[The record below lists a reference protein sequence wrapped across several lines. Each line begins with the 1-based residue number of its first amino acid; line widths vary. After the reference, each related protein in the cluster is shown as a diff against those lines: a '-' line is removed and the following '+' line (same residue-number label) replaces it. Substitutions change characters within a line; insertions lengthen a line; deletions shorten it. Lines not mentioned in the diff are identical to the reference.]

1 MTGIVIQNIKG
12 GVGKTTTT
20 LHLAADIVRR
30 RPKTRVLIVDC
41 DQQAS
46 VRTYFRD
53 RFRDP
58 AGDLFDF
65 LLDGKDFQSCIGPVS
80 LLANGEGVV
89 DVMPASKR
97 LADVEIRLSTLP
109 RREETLRRR
118 IREQGLGR
126 VYDYLLFDCPPTL
139 NLLTYNVAVLCS
151 FQIIPCNMDYLSLVG
166 VQSILENLAMVE
178 KYFGRKPQV
187 IGILP
192 TFFDARATVSKAVLE
207 SLEQTF
213 GKVHPIL
220 APIRMDAGLKKAQI
234 RKETLFQ
241 FDPQSRA
248 AEDYQKLGEVL
259 LEAIDRKHGSGSQ
272 AVSHVEEARLS

>member
-20 LHLAADIVRR
+20 LHLAADILRR
-30 RPKTRVLIVDC
+30 RPKSRVLILDC

-53 RFRDP
+53 RLVEP
-58 AGDLFDF
+58 KHDLFDF
-65 LLDGKDFQSCIGPVS
+65 LIEGKEFRSCVGKVP
-80 LLANGEGVV
+80 LLRGDEGVV

-118 IREQGLGR
+118 LREDGVGR
-126 VYDYLLFDCPPTL
+126 EYDYLLFDCPPTL
-139 NLLTYNVAVLCS
+139 NLLTYNVGVVCS
-151 FQIIPCNMDYLSLVG
+151 YQIIPCNMDYLSLVG

-178 KYFGRKPQV
+178 KYFGRKPHV

-192 TFFDARATVSKAVLE
+192 TFFDPRATVAKAVHQ

-213 GKVHPIL
+213 GKQHPIL
-220 APIRMDAGLKKAQI
+220 APIRSDSGLKKAQI
-234 RKETLFQ
+234 RKETIFQ
-241 FDPQSRA
+241 FDPDSRS
-248 AEDYQKLGEVL
+248 AEDYRRLGETVL
-259 LEAIDRKHGSGSQ
+259 DAIDNARASRSLG
-272 AVSHVEEARLS
+272 APAFEEVRL